1 MLASDKVSF
10 KYRKNKRQIL
20 SDLSITVNDGEFVA
34 VMGESGSGKST
45 FLAVMAG
52 ILTPDSGRVLFND
65 TDIYSLK
72 DEEISRIHQ
81 RNICYVPQSNIML
94 KHQTVLE
101 NITRP
106 YKDAAPESD
115 LKKRALEL
123 LEKLGI
129 GDLAENFPY
138 ELSGGELKRASLVR
152 AVLMDPDIV
161 IADEPTT
168 GLDSDTGDKIL
179 DFLYEYSN
187 SGKAVLVV
195 THDEHIEKYASKI
208 VKIIRGKT

>member
-72 DEEISRIHQ
+72 DEDVSRIHQ
-81 RNICYVPQSNIML
+81 KHICYVPQSNIML
-94 KHQTVLE
+94 KHLTVLD
-101 NITRP
+101 NIVGP
-106 YKDAAPESD
+106 YKDAGTLDD
-115 LKKRALEL
+115 LRARAHAL
-123 LEKLGI
+123 LDKLGI
-129 GDLAENFPY
+129 GELSENFPY

-152 AVLMDPDIV
+152 AVLMDPDVV

-168 GLDSDTGDKIL
+168 GLDKDTGDRIL
-179 DFLYEYSN
+179 DFLREYSK
-187 SGKAVLVV
+187 SGKSVLVA
-195 THDEHIEKYASKI
+195 THDEHIEKYADKI